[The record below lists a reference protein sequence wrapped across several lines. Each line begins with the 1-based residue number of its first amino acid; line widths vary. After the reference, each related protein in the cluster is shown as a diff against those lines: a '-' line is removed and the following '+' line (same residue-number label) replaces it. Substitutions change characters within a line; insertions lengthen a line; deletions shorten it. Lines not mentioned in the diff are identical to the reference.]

1 MRRADAREG
10 QQSGWWLVAA
20 RHLEGFE
27 DGPMSA
33 STHCFL
39 SDITTSPHWT
49 RSRTLVRT
57 WRLVRLQIAASPQ
70 TPLSRELRDQFL
82 GARRERTES
91 RCEVVARGSSCA
103 RGGEK
108 EDRRM
113 SSVNYGVVCRGFEC
127 GSIASVFGGRFDG
140 ECTVCARF
148 LPRFL
153 PRPDSIALGFSG
165 ASSAAFA
172 DNSSARVFGIATL
185 CSATS

>member
-1 MRRADAREG
+1 MRAKDHRT
-10 QQSGWWLVAA
+10 
-20 RHLEGFE
+20 
-27 DGPMSA
+27 DGGLLLPDTSKVSKVRPMSA

-39 SDITTSPHWT
+39 SDITTSPQT

-57 WRLVRLQIAASPQ
+57 RRLVRLQIAASPQ

-91 RCEVVARGSSCA
+91 RCEVVARGSCCA

-108 EDRRM
+108 EDRGM

-127 GSIASVFGGRFDG
+127 IASVFGGRFDG

-153 PRPDSIALGFSG
+153 P
-165 ASSAAFA
+165 
-172 DNSSARVFGIATL
+172 
-185 CSATS
+185 